1 MVSNGWH
8 PFQGGVTHFGGSMTH
23 AEELRKMTEEQ
34 LLEAIYQLCAN
45 AATCPTCFFKNGK
58 ERLEMWLKLEVNG

>member
-1 MVSNGWH
+1 
-8 PFQGGVTHFGGSMTH
+8 MTH
-23 AEELRKMTEEQ
+23 AEELRKMTDEQ

-58 ERLEMWLKLEVNG
+58 ERLELWLKMGVHE